1 MPKKLHR
8 ALSDNLAKYESSFGK
23 IKESEQMGNIP
34 LNFGGPTT
42 QA

>member
-1 MPKKLHR
+1 MLKSFR
-8 ALSDNLAKYESSFGK
+8 ALSDNLAKYESSFGST
-23 IKESEQMGNIP
+23 KESEQVGNIP